1 MPVLQHCGQVP
12 LQRSQKKK
20 QQQEDKL
27 QRILQEMVAA
37 EEISV
42 DAAAVLSE
50 RDGGAH
56 IKRS

>member
-1 MPVLQHCGQVP
+1 MCQCCGTVVTSH
-12 LQRSQKKK
+12 RSEVRKK
-20 QQQEDKL
+20 QQQEDTL

-42 DAAAVLSE
+42 GAAAVLSE